1 MYASKLMRLFCT
13 LMIALLAST
22 AQAAGEYDATV
33 GKFFSLLGENK
44 SDEATDYLFSG
55 NPWLRQSPDQTQNV
69 KSQLANLGRLVGAY
83 KGQEKLIEEKV
94 GANYVYLIH
103 LGLYERQP
111 IRFKFAF
118 YKTDGKW
125 RFQNFSF
132 DATFSEDVERLA
144 DQKLLTGK
152 P

>member
-1 MYASKLMRLFCT
+1 MQPAQIMKYFFLIL
-13 LMIALLAST
+13 IALLST
-22 AQAAGEYDATV
+22 SAKAVEDYETTV
-33 GKFFSLLGENK
+33 AKFFTILGDNK

-55 NPWLRQSPDQTQNV
+55 NPWLRQAPDQIQNV
-69 KSQLANLGRLVGAY
+69 KSQLVNMSRLVGAY
-83 KGQEKLIEEKV
+83 KGQERLLEEKV
-94 GANYVYLIH
+94 GTNYVYLIH

-118 YKTDGKW
+118 YRTDGKW
-125 RFQNFSF
+125 RFHNFSF

-144 DQKLLTGK
+144 DQKLLTTK

>member
-1 MYASKLMRLFCT
+1 MLALKLMRFTIL
-13 LMIALLAST
+13 LLAT
-22 AQAAGEYDATV
+22 LLPQGVHAAGEYDATV
-33 GKFFSLLGENK
+33 LKFFNLLGESK

-55 NPWLRQSPDQTQNV
+55 NPWLRQAPDQTQNV
-69 KSQLANLGRLVGAY
+69 KSQLANLSRLVGAY
-83 KGQEKLIEEKV
+83 KGQERLIEEKV

-103 LGLYERQP
+103 LGHFERQP

-118 YKTDGKW
+118 YRTDGKW

-144 DQKLLTGK
+144 DQKLLGGK
-152 P
+152 